1 MTFAS
6 KTACRMS
13 APNVNPSL
21 SPGLI
26 ERLLSKL
33 GFREA
38 PERTFAGLRALYA
51 AWCRNVPFD
60 NVRKLIH
67 VRSGHAGPLPGSTA
81 DDFLEAWLRHG
92 TGGTC
97 WAGNG
102 AFATLLQSLGFEAE
116 RGVCTMLAAPDIPPN
131 HGTVRVTFEGRHF
144 LTDCSM
150 LHVEPL
156 PLNVYGTG
164 RINHPVWGV
173 HTSLRDGR
181 LHVWWRALHRVDG
194 FECRIERFGVDDAEF
209 RRRHYETRGWSPF
222 NYEVN
227 ARRNLADRVTG
238 LAFGN
243 ALSLEGDGSV
253 RQRPVDDAE
262 RRRVLIEEVGMSEEI
277 VSQLPE
283 DTPTPPPPGSR
294 TAQERERAGG

>member
-1 MTFAS
+1 
-6 KTACRMS
+6 MS
-13 APNVNPSL
+13 TTNANESL

-26 ERLLSKL
+26 ERLLGRF

-38 PERTFAGLRALYA
+38 PEPAFEGLRALYG

-67 VRSGHAGPLPGSTA
+67 VRSGSAGLLPGSTA
-81 DDFLEAWLRHG
+81 DDFIEAWLRHG

-102 AFATLLQSLGFEAE
+102 TFASLLLSLGFDAV

-131 HGTVRVTFEGRHF
+131 HGTVRVTFDGKHF

-156 PLNVYGTG
+156 PLDDSGTAK
-164 RINHPVWGV
+164 IEHPVWGV
-173 HTSLRDGR
+173 RSYMRDGR
-181 LHVWWRALHRVDG
+181 LHVWWRALHKVDG
-194 FECRIERFGVDDAEF
+194 FECRIEGFGTDDAEF
-209 RRRHYETRGWSPF
+209 RRRYEATRGWSPF

-227 ARRNLADRVTG
+227 ARRVLGDRVTG

-243 ALSLEGDGSV
+243 AVSLESDGSV
-253 RQRPVDDAE
+253 RQRPVTDAE

-277 VSQLPE
+277 VSQLPA

-294 TAQERERAGG
+294 TAQARDASAD